1 MTASISRP
9 LGIERVARGLVV
21 MLVLATTG
29 AAYAQEAADVSGYVT
44 LASGYWKRGLAQTDG
59 ASLQLGMDYQH
70 RTGFFTYARAM
81 NVDYPQNFPGQERDV
96 EVSAYVGYH
105 DRTERWSW
113 TTSIG
118 RYIYPGA
125 SDYSYEELSVGFGF
139 RDRVFYSVSY
149 NDEYYV
155 RSSSALNQEISFAIP
170 LRGDLEIGGA
180 LGYFEVPDAWLDIT
194 HWNLGV
200 SKVFRRMALDM
211 RYYDGNYEQANYLG
225 DPYADKYVL
234 SLSYAL
240 RGKRGPMR

>member
-1 MTASISRP
+1 
-9 LGIERVARGLVV
+9 
-21 MLVLATTG
+21 
-29 AAYAQEAADVSGYVT
+29 
-44 LASGYWKRGLAQTDG
+44 
-59 ASLQLGMDYQH
+59 LQLGMDYQH